1 MTQNKNNEALTEAIE
16 LLVDKGI
23 DLLNALQEE
32 RLLKQLTNVS
42 FLIIVYPLKIHRLV
56 YSIIVDIEYC
66 L

>member
-1 MTQNKNNEALTEAIE
+1 MTQNKNNEAITEAIE

-23 DLLNALQEE
+23 DLSNALQEE

-42 FLIIVYPLKIHRLV
+42 FLIIVYPLKIPRLV
-56 YSIIVDIEYC
+56 YSIIVDIEHC

>member
-1 MTQNKNNEALTEAIE
+1 MTQNKNNEAITEAIE